1 MLYTNNNKLVQIL
14 TTRKGAGMSVAGVTI
29 IMVVIMLVFAILPA
43 YSSITDQLKNNE
55 AKTVYLNELQ
65 LKKETMDNLN
75 NEFNSNQKTINKY
88 DTYINSDSNSDV
100 LLANFNAMAIKYNTT
115 LVTYSIVGKKISEDP
130 TLTEFSGLLES
141 NITLGLIGTLPNL
154 SLFLSYLESYPI
166 PINISDIAYSH
177 YIPPNKEDTDKEEL
191 ISQNPEFLLS
201 INANYYLWEQTQ

>member
-1 MLYTNNNKLVQIL
+1 
-14 TTRKGAGMSVAGVTI
+14 MSVAGVTI